1 MNEYFAPMEGITG
14 YIYRNAFQKYGW
26 KMEKY
31 FSPFLAPKT
40 NTKKCFNHREYE
52 DIRPDHN
59 EGLHLVPQILT
70 NRAGD
75 FLKLAE
81 ALEDLGYQEIN
92 LNLGCPSPT
101 VVTKKKGAGFLGEP
115 EKLREFLEEI
125 FRGTSLDISVKTRIG
140 LEDPEEFTKL
150 LEIYNQYPLKEL
162 IIHPRIQK
170 DFYKNTPRMEAFSYG
185 LEHSRAKVC
194 YNGNLFTKEDYQTFC
209 GFYPACTH
217 VMLGR
222 GLLANPGLLQEVHN
236 KTPMDRETFSCF
248 HREIYENYQE
258 VSCGERNVLF
268 KMKELWFYF
277 REMFPEGKKQIK
289 RIKKAE
295 TLRKYEEA
303 VNDLFQNV
311 PLYYESQMTG
321 KES

>member
-1 MNEYFAPMEGITG
+1 
-14 YIYRNAFQKYGW
+14 
-26 KMEKY
+26 
-31 FSPFLAPKT
+31 
-40 NTKKCFNHREYE
+40 
-52 DIRPDHN
+52 
-59 EGLHLVPQILT
+59 
-70 NRAGD
+70 
-75 FLKLAE
+75 
-81 ALEDLGYQEIN
+81 
-92 LNLGCPSPT
+92 
-101 VVTKKKGAGFLGEP
+101 
-115 EKLREFLEEI
+115 
-125 FRGTSLDISVKTRIG
+125 
-140 LEDPEEFTKL
+140 
-150 LEIYNQYPLKEL
+150 
-162 IIHPRIQK
+162 
-170 DFYKNTPRMEAFSYG
+170 
-185 LEHSRAKVC
+185 
-194 YNGNLFTKEDYQTFC
+194 
-209 GFYPACTH
+209 
-217 VMLGR
+217 MLGR

-236 KTPMDRETFSCF
+236 KTPMDGETFSCF